1 MNPGSDIEPPTNPYR
16 VPGGRFEPPTM
27 PPMPPA
33 PPRRRRPWVL
43 PLVAVVVVV
52 LLAGGAGAYLLYGK
66 AALRKQAQ
74 PSQAKQ
80 TAQAA
85 GQLSAPGPDVCAM
98 LPQTEADRLVPR
110 ATVAKDSRDAEYA
123 ISFHCN
129 WQNQR
134 ISFGEF
140 WRSREIDVTIAQH
153 KGDGAKTGRTMAQNS
168 YEVDYSQGKYV
179 ETAKPTPEKGEKEY
193 VSPVK
198 DVQGVGD
205 AAFAQYTWRR
215 SGKLLWY
222 SFGTAQARV
231 GDLTIEVKFQA
242 GQQRKDAQ
250 LLSNQST
257 QSINEAN
264 AIREV
269 TALAGYFAKGAAAW
283 KAAHPD
289 ALAQPDKAVTST
301 PTATPEATPTPLSAF
316 PPACQT
322 AAKTAEGLVPGATT
336 RARGLEEGADTQT
349 ECRWLNL
356 DLPSGDRKRIRSVL
370 VTVHQFANRA
380 GDADEGAAKGFY
392 TEKQGGAANMG
403 GSSIGGVTW
412 GRAVT
417 LKDLGD
423 QAFSQYVA
431 YKKGAVFNGTTSVTV
446 RKAAL
451 VIQVDFAG
459 AEGPKDQPANSP
471 KIELLPQK
479 DADAGAL
486 TMTKAMLDAFLK
498 KSVGS

>member
-16 VPGGRFEPPTM
+16 VPGRQFEQPTM
-27 PPMPPA
+27 PPTPPGSQK
-33 PPRRRRPWVL
+33 RRRPWVL

-52 LLAGGAGAYLLYGK
+52 LLAGGAGAFLLYGK
-66 AALRKQAQ
+66 AAFRKQAQ
-74 PSQAKQ
+74 PAQSRP

-85 GQLSAPGPDVCAM
+85 GQQSAPGPDVCAM
-98 LPQTEADRLVPR
+98 LPQAEADRLVPR
-110 ATVAKDSRDAEYA
+110 AAVAKDSRDSEYT
-123 ISFHCN
+123 IDFHCN

-153 KGDGAKTGRTMAQNS
+153 KGDGAKTGRAMAQNS
-168 YEVDYSQGKYV
+168 YEVDYTQGKYV
-179 ETAKPTPEKGEKEY
+179 ETAKPKPEKGEREY

-198 DVQGVGD
+198 DVAGVGD
-205 AAFAQYTWRR
+205 SAFAQYTWRR

-231 GDLTIEVKFQA
+231 GDITIEVKFQA

-257 QSINEAN
+257 QSISEAN

-269 TALAGYFAKGAAAW
+269 TGLAGYFAKGAAAW
-283 KAAHPD
+283 QAAHPD
-289 ALAQPDKAVTST
+289 ALAQPEKAGTST
-301 PTATPEATPTPLSAF
+301 PTATPEATPTTLSAF
-316 PPACQT
+316 PPACQAVAST
-322 AAKTAEGLVPGATT
+322 VDGLVPGATT
-336 RARGLEEGADTQT
+336 RVRGLEEGADTQI
-349 ECRWLNL
+349 ECRWLN
-356 DLPSGDRKRIRSVL
+356 PNISSGDRKRIRSVL

-392 TEKQGGAANMG
+392 TEKLGGAGNMA

-412 GRAVT
+412 GRTVA

-423 QAFSQYVA
+423 QAFSQYIA
-431 YKKGAVFNGTTSVTV
+431 YRKGDVFNGATSVTV
-446 RKAAL
+446 RKAAI

-459 AEGPKDQPANSP
+459 AEGPKDQPANSA
-471 KIELLPQK
+471 KIQLLSQK

-486 TMTKAMLDAFLK
+486 AMTKAMLDALLK
-498 KSVGS
+498 KPVGS